1 MKPFEYAEPRSL
13 AEVFRELEKPDGQVR
28 LLAGGTDLVPRL
40 KRGVWKV
47 SRLINLKRIDALRG
61 ISEDA
66 EGLAIGPLTTV
77 EELARSEAV
86 SRRCPILADAARLMA
101 SAQVRNLATVGGNLA
116 NASPAAD
123 LATPMLVLEAVLTAS
138 GPWGER
144 PIPIREFFV
153 GPGKTAL
160 AREEVLT
167 RIRIPGPAGRGV
179 FFKFSPR
186 RAMDLAVVNVACLR
200 PASWLC
206 QANGDVRVAVG
217 ACAPTPLRVPADPEG
232 ASKACS
238 PIDDVRGSADY
249 RRDLVRVLVRR
260 ALERVS

>member
-13 AEVFRELEKPDGQVR
+13 SEVFRELEKPDSQVS

-40 KRGVWKV
+40 KRGIWKV

-66 EGLAIGPLTTV
+66 EGLSIGPLTTV

-86 SRRCPILADAARLMA
+86 LRCCPILADAARLMA

-123 LATPMLVLEAVLTAS
+123 LATPMLVLEAILTAS

-144 PIPIREFFV
+144 PIPVREFFV
-153 GPGKTAL
+153 GPGRTAL

-167 RIRIPGPAGRGV
+167 RIRIPVPAGRGV

-200 PASWLC
+200 
-206 QANGDVRVAVG
+206 ANGDVRVAVG